1 MPLVN
6 LNGLDC
12 EGSFDSSSSMS
23 FLSPTIASRLQ
34 SLEAVTV
41 TCDFLNDSHVIRC
54 VLDFSIKDGLR
65 GDCVLGADFFS
76 RYWDDVGM
84 YFIKKIFFFNC

>member
-12 EGSFDSSSSMS
+12 EGSFDSSSSMC
-23 FLSPTIASRLQ
+23 FLSSTIASRLQ
-34 SLEAVTV
+34 SLEAVTASV
-41 TCDFLNDSHVIRC
+41 TCDFLNDNRVIRC

-76 RYWDDVGM
+76 QYWDDVGM
-84 YFIKKIFFFNC
+84 FFIKKKKEI